1 MAVEDI
7 KEYIDEQKSIALLVK
22 DDEVLSTESV
32 VATLDIIN
40 SMLDELD
47 NEWINVSN
55 KLPNEDEMYYNGVR
69 DYNDDTFRTISD
81 KVLAQDENGKIYC
94 GYFMGSC
101 WHHIYNGKGRIKN
114 EHTRDGE
121 ACWEFG
127 VEDRNNPEYVISIG
141 TEIEIIAW
149 RPLPEPYS
157 ESKSFIKNVAKPFSK
172 GMQDG
177 LKKWYRLK
185 RQ

>member
-1 MAVEDI
+1 MAVADI
-7 KEYIDEQKSIALLVK
+7 KKYIDNKQEEMYYADKGDYFIPPNDVGEIL
-22 DDEVLSTESV
+22 EVIL
-32 VATLDIIN
+32 N
-40 SMLDELD
+40 MLDELD
-47 NEWINVSN
+47 NEWINVRN

-69 DYNDDTFRTISD
+69 DYNDDTFRTRSD

-94 GYFMGSC
+94 GYFLGSC
-101 WHHIYNGKGRIKN
+101 WNHAYNGKGRIKN

-127 VEDRNNPEYVISIG
+127 VEDRNNYVISIG

-177 LKKWYRLK
+177 LKRE
-185 RQ
+185 

>member
-1 MAVEDI
+1 MIVVEI
-7 KEYIDEQKSIALLVK
+7 KEKINKAIENSAGERKTTAVRYLLS
-22 DDEVLSTESV
+22 VLHN
-32 VATLDIIN
+32 IK

-47 NEWINVSN
+47 NEWINVRS

-101 WHHIYNGKGRIKN
+101 WHHTYNGKGRIKN

-149 RPLPEPYS
+149 RPLPQPY
-157 ESKSFIKNVAKPFSK
+157 ERKE
-172 GMQDG
+172 
-177 LKKWYRLK
+177 
-185 RQ
+185 